1 MKFAREFKA
10 ALQSGDYP
18 EEWCKAAIPYPTLK
32 KCLNKIR
39 AEFQAMGLDADTLRQ
54 LLAAQAVSTRGDQIP
69 LAKYKFDV
77 SDSAVQTHFT
87 IFVDLEDGV
96 VVDAS
101 LSPASKAFLE
111 KQADIRRSS
120 VADDQLTGESSLDGG
135 SPMPDAIVDESDD
148 ESGPSSSLSSPPGE
162 RVGSSGTG
170 GARQKSFQ
178 RVEVSLTA
186 DSEFFGLIYRDMA
199 QLERIGQAE
208 QAAITAEV
216 VALGQEVS
224 AVARPERKKRTWF
237 GSSSAK
243 ASANQTTTA
252 VAHHKYA
259 SDLTLWRELLEL
271 YLDAQVFF
279 STRERDHGKARTSAQ
294 ASRQLDWFQEQVK
307 SRGLLQHF
315 QLAASLATYQHFL
328 MLNKRL
334 YLNLR
339 FRELNQ
345 TAQSKILKKFD
356 KWTALDVS
364 RTFPDAT
371 RHHHD
376 MLVDSLARDVCARIA
391 EDVVAVVPR
400 LEDYTCPVCL
410 SIAWMPVR
418 LLCRHVFCVRCVI
431 KMQRE
436 EQKFCPLCRG
446 EVVMQADLDNLDAD
460 LHRFLKLYFRQE
472 VKEKQQANE
481 IERGQE
487 LFGEGYKPT
496 SCILM

>member
-10 ALQSGDYP
+10 ALKSGDFP

-39 AEFQAMGLDADTLRQ
+39 AEFQDMGLDADTLRQ
-54 LLAAQAVSTRGDQIP
+54 LLAAQAVSERGDQIP

-101 LSPASKAFLE
+101 LSPASRAFLQ

-120 VADDQLTGESSLDGG
+120 VADSSLTGETNGDGD
-135 SPMPDAIVDESDD
+135 SPMHGAAIDESDD
-148 ESGPSSSLSSPPGE
+148 DDSSPPSSLPSPPAE
-162 RVGSSGTG
+162 RVHSH
-170 GARQKSFQ
+170 GARHKSFQ

-199 QLERIGQAE
+199 ELERIGHAE
-208 QAAITAEV
+208 QVAITAEV

-224 AVARPERKKRTWF
+224 AVAQPERKKRNWF
-237 GSSSAK
+237 GGSTSEKSNG
-243 ASANQTTTA
+243 STTT

-259 SDLTLWRELLEL
+259 SDLTRWRELFEL

-279 STRERDHGKARTSAQ
+279 STRERDHGKARTSAE
-294 ASRQLDWFQEQVK
+294 ASKQLDWFQEQVK
-307 SRGLLQHF
+307 RRGLLQHF
-315 QLAASLATYQHFL
+315 QLAASLAAYQHFL
-328 MLNKRL
+328 LLNKRL

-356 KWTALDVS
+356 KWTALGVS
-364 RTFPDAT
+364 RTFPDALS
-371 RHHHD
+371 RRHHD
-376 MLVDSLARDVCARIA
+376 MLVESMARDVCARIA

-410 SIAWMPVR
+410 SLAWLPVR

-436 EQKFCPLCRG
+436 EQKFCPMCRG
-446 EVVMQADLDNLDAD
+446 EVVMQADFDNLDVD
-460 LHRFLKLYFRQE
+460 LEKFLKLYFRQE
-472 VKEKQQANE
+472 VKEKQKANE

-487 LFGEGYKPT
+487 LFGEEYKPS